1 MTPLLSVSDLAV
13 SYGAV
18 PAVKGA
24 SLEIFPGEVR
34 VILGANGAG
43 KTTIIKTVLGL
54 LRPRGGEVRYN
65 GEHNLLRL
73 KPHQIR
79 RLGLAWVP
87 EGRQLWNTLT
97 VIDNLRMGGF
107 AESDR
112 KAVDRRVDEMFERFP
127 RLRERRDQVAGSL
140 SGGEQQM
147 VAIARALIAA
157 PKLLLMDEPSLGL
170 APIVVRDVFRL
181 VRDINAMGIS
191 ILMVEQNARQALRV
205 ASWAYLLEVG
215 AIVDGGPADDIASH
229 SRVQAVFLG
238 GEA

>member
-1 MTPLLSVSDLAV
+1 M
-13 SYGAV
+13 
-18 PAVKGA
+18 
-24 SLEIFPGEVR
+24 R

-107 AESDR
+107 RRATARPST
-112 KAVDRRVDEMFERFP
+112 AVSTRC
-127 RLRERRDQVAGSL
+127 S
-140 SGGEQQM
+140 
-147 VAIARALIAA
+147 
-157 PKLLLMDEPSLGL
+157 
-170 APIVVRDVFRL
+170 
-181 VRDINAMGIS
+181 NA
-191 ILMVEQNARQALRV
+191 
-205 ASWAYLLEVG
+205 
-215 AIVDGGPADDIASH
+215 
-229 SRVQAVFLG
+229 SRG
-238 GEA
+238 